1 MLYYCHS
8 DKIRKYGVI
17 KGKQRSNC
25 QDCGRYF
32 QSSYEQQGY
41 SPDVRRICLKMYLNG
56 MGFRGIERVTGI
68 HHTTII
74 NWVRESGE
82 ELPEDDEEDEPTIA
96 ELDELQTY
104 IGRKTDKIWIWT
116 AINHYSP
123 GIIARVLIW
132 FKAIAVAKPL
142 KNSGR

>member
-1 MLYYCHS
+1 MECPHCHS

-17 KGKQRSNC
+17 KGKQRYHC

-32 QSSYEQQGY
+32 QSSSEQQGY

-68 HHTTII
+68 HHTTIM

-82 ELPEDDEEDEPTIA
+82 ELPEDEEEDEPTIA

-104 IGRKTDKIWIWT
+104 IGRKTDKIWI
-116 AINHYSP
+116 
-123 GIIARVLIW
+123 RM
-132 FKAIAVAKPL
+132 
-142 KNSGR
+142 RD